1 MTGMP
6 RARYYTGADIPLRV
20 IRRYARQV
28 AEKFHPERIILFGSR
43 AWGTP
48 HADSDVDLMVVMPAR
63 NELDQALKIRLAFDT
78 PFPLDLL
85 VRKPSELK
93 WRLAEGESFSTEV
106 VGKGKVLYKAVH
118 PGVGRKGRGRR
129 RPGRS
134 GNGDYRT
141 ADPAPCPAD

>member
-1 MTGMP
+1 M
-6 RARYYTGADIPLRV
+6 RV

-28 AEKFHPERIILFGSR
+28 AEKFRPEKIILFGSR

-48 HADSDVDLMVVMPAR
+48 HEDSDVDLLVVMPAR

-93 WRLAEGESFSTEV
+93 WRLEEGESFSTEIV
-106 VGKGKVLYKAVH
+106 RKGKVLYEAGDS
-118 PGVGRKGRGRR
+118 GVGRKGRGRPTNR
-129 RPGRS
+129 RANRRRS
-134 GNGDYRT
+134 K
-141 ADPAPCPAD
+141 AVP